1 MKKLRINDKE
11 AIRFDGLR
19 YNLTDLYRLTNLAG
33 IRQEAWGWAQGEQRT
48 RDISRRGWFFKKSWA
63 KAPVLIEYAS
73 YLSHSLYRDVLRAL
87 NMDDVDKLII
97 ILGPVKAASLDERVR
112 EELERER
119 KLKAVAPRVAVS
131 KVSRVVEPVPNLG
144 TIPRFNADDVRAK
157 PVNKTPARSM
167 QMHRHGGISYQHHRS
182 EPDVISQVMVYNALT
197 DDYQSSS
204 RSDVCHTP
212 SHHDSGH
219 SWSGDSGGSYD
230 GGGGGCD

>member
-33 IRQEAWGWAQGEQRT
+33 IRQEAWDWSKGELRT

-63 KAPVLIEYAS
+63 KTPVLIEYAS

-87 NMDDVDKLII
+87 NMDDVDKLIT

-112 EELERER
+112 EHLERER
-119 KLKAVAPRVAVS
+119 KLKAVAPRLVVS
-131 KVSRVVEPVPNLG
+131 KVDRVVEP
-144 TIPRFNADDVRAK
+144 IPRFNADDRPK
-157 PVNKTPARSM
+157 PINKTPARSM
-167 QMHRHGGISYQHHRS
+167 QMHRNGSTSYQHRS
-182 EPDVISQVMVYNALT
+182 EPDVLSQVMVYNTLT
-197 DDYQSSS
+197 DDYQSS

-230 GGGGGCD
+230 GGGGCD

>member
-33 IRQEAWGWAQGEQRT
+33 IRQEAWDWSKGELRT

-63 KAPVLIEYAS
+63 KTPVLIEYAS

-87 NMDDVDKLII
+87 NMDDVDNLIT

-112 EELERER
+112 EHLERER
-119 KLKAVAPRVAVS
+119 KLKAVAPRLVVS
-131 KVSRVVEPVPNLG
+131 KVDRVVEP
-144 TIPRFNADDVRAK
+144 IPHFNADDRPK
-157 PVNKTPARSM
+157 PINKTPARSM
-167 QMHRHGGISYQHHRS
+167 QMHRNGSTSYQHRS
-182 EPDVISQVMVYNALT
+182 EPDVLSQLMVYNALT
-197 DDYQSSS
+197 DDYQSS

-219 SWSGDSGGSYD
+219 SWSGDSGGSY

>member
-33 IRQEAWGWAQGEQRT
+33 IRQEAWDWSKGELRT

-63 KAPVLIEYAS
+63 KTPVLIEYAS

-87 NMDDVDKLII
+87 NMDDVDNLIT

-112 EELERER
+112 EHLERER
-119 KLKAVAPRVAVS
+119 KLKAVAPRLVVS
-131 KVSRVVEPVPNLG
+131 KVDRVVEP
-144 TIPRFNADDVRAK
+144 IPRFNADDRPK
-157 PVNKTPARSM
+157 PINKTPARSM
-167 QMHRHGGISYQHHRS
+167 QMHRNGSTSYQHRS
-182 EPDVISQVMVYNALT
+182 EPDVLSQLMVYNTLT
-197 DDYQSSS
+197 DDYQSS

-230 GGGGGCD
+230 GGGGCD